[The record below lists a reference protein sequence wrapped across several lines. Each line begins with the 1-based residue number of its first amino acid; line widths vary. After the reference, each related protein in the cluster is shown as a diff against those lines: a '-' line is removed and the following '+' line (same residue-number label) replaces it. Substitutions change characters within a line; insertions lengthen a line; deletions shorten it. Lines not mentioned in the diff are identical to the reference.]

1 MTNGATIQ
9 GSAVAIDGRALILA
23 GAPGSGKSSLALQL
37 IDRGAMLISDDLV
50 RISPVGGWPHAVP
63 AERQAGKL
71 MLRGLGL
78 ITRPATIAPC
88 PLSIVI
94 QLADETDDAIGGF
107 GPICG
112 TMLPCVTLAPHR
124 HDGAIMIEVALEQ
137 WGL

>member
-1 MTNGATIQ
+1 MTDSTTIQ
-9 GSAVAIDGRALILA
+9 ASAVAIDGRALILV

-78 ITRPATIAPC
+78 IARPATIAPC
-88 PLSIVI
+88 PLSLLI
-94 QLADETDDAIGGF
+94 QLDEESDDPIGGF

-112 TMLPCVTLAPHR
+112 AMLPCITLAPHR